1 MKPEKG
7 FYYHYRHNPD
17 ESVNNCAYEMLG
29 TAFNTESTDSRGDDP
44 TPFLKDEVVIYR
56 PLYSQSLIEKA
67 GRDFWVRPVAMF
79 EEMITKDSKTFPR
92 FQKITDPKIIEELVK
107 IRDMMYK

>member
-7 FYYHYRHNPD
+7 FYYHCKHDP
-17 ESVNNCAYEMLG
+17 SGPFNNAAYELLG
-29 TAFNTESTDSRGDDP
+29 TAFNTESAASHSDDP
-44 TPFLKDEVVIYR
+44 NDFVKDEVVVYR
-56 PLYSQSLIEKA
+56 PIFSDSLIEKA

-79 EEMITKDSKTFPR
+79 EEIIKKDGKIFPR

-107 IRDMMYK
+107 IRDRMYK